1 MKSSQ
6 HLVVG
11 EVYTRAELKAK
22 FDITDASINNGIFKP
37 KGYSSIWLFVT
48 KEKTSDR
55 TQYHDLL
62 DGDTLTM
69 EGQTSGR
76 TDHWLTDH
84 ASTRY
89 ELLLFYR
96 ESKVQ
101 YPGAGFVYEG
111 VFEYQGHAGSMPAT
125 FTLKRQATQV
135 PPRTTP
141 SRTWELALQA
151 VQDLGGRATPQQVRD
166 LILSRKP
173 DYKVANVQADLA
185 FLSVN
190 SPSRTSYHH
199 NHVPRRT
206 DAGSSYDRLFKVGS
220 GPGVLFEL
228 YDPHEHGVW
237 EIYPDASATNSNGMM
252 VRRISDPVAE
262 AVKAISAAEENAG
275 VFDAHSVDDARSRVL
290 AAIVRRRGQRNFREA
305 LLKAYSGACA
315 ITGCTIPAILEAAHV
330 HPYKGDHT
338 NVVNN
343 GLLLRAD
350 IHTLFDLGL
359 IAVESATMTVRV
371 CPGLTETEYAM
382 LDGRQLGEPILDSQ
396 RVSASAL
403 DWHRSRCGW

>member
-1 MKSSQ
+1 MKSSRD
-6 HLVVG
+6 LVVG
-11 EVYTRAELKAK
+11 QVYTRAELKAQ
-22 FDITDASINNGIFKP
+22 FNIADAGINNGIFRP
-37 KGYSSIWLFVT
+37 KGHDSIWLFVT
-48 KEKTSDR
+48 KDKTSDR

-84 ASTRY
+84 VSKGH

-96 ESKVQ
+96 ESKTH

-111 VFEYQGHAGSMPAT
+111 VFEYQGHAGSQPAT

-135 PPRTTP
+135 PPPVTTQ
-141 SRTWELALQA
+141 WKLVADA
-151 VQDLGGRATPQQVRD
+151 VGELGGIATPLQVLQQVRRR
-166 LILSRKP
+166 LP
-173 DYKVANVQADLA
+173 DIDEATVRADLA
-185 FLSVN
+185 ALAVN
-190 SPSRTSYHH
+190 SQARTSYGS
-199 NHVPRRT
+199 NFAARRT
-206 DAGSSYDRLFKVGS
+206 DQGHPWDRLFRVGS
-220 GPGVLFEL
+220 GYGVQFEV

-237 EIYPDASATNSNGMM
+237 EIYPDASATSSSGMM
-252 VRRISDPVAE
+252 VRRISDPVAD
-262 AVKAISAAEENAG
+262 AVQAISDTEEEAG
-275 VFDAHSVDDARSRVL
+275 AFDAHSVDDARSRVI
-290 AAIVRRRGQRNFREA
+290 AAIVRRRGQRSFREA

-350 IHTLFDLGL
+350 VHTLFDLGL
-359 IAVESATMTVRV
+359 IAIEPQTLIVRV
-371 CPGLTETEYAM
+371 SPELAGTE
-382 LDGRQLGEPILDSQ
+382 
-396 RVSASAL
+396 
-403 DWHRSRCGW
+403 